1 MKRTDITQLFP
12 EAPKETIDK
21 LMDLNGADVNAV
33 KAEVENLKAQL
44 AEAQKNKDG
53 EDLQKAQQQIT
64 QLQTELDGMKAAE
77 TIRLTREKVAGAK
90 KVPAHLLTG
99 ETEEACEK
107 QADQILAY
115 VQSSKAYPNLPDGG
129 ELHNPPNSSTR
140 QQFAEWAKENL

>member
-44 AEAQKNKDG
+44 AEAQKNKAG
-53 EDLQKAQQQIT
+53 EELQKAQQQIT
-64 QLQTELDGMKAAE
+64 QLQTELDEMKAAE
-77 TIRLTREKVAGAK
+77 TIRLTREKVAGEK

-129 ELHNPPNSSTR
+129 EIHNPPNSSTR

>member
-12 EAPKETIDK
+12 DAPKETIDK

-53 EDLQKAQQQIT
+53 EELQKAQQQIT
-64 QLQTELDGMKAAE
+64 QLQTELDGMKASE
-77 TIRLTREKVAGAK
+77 TIRLTREKVAGAN

-129 ELHNPPNSSTR
+129 EIHNPPNSSTR

>member
-129 ELHNPPNSSTR
+129 EIHNPPNSSTR

>member
-12 EAPKETIDK
+12 DAPKETIDK

-44 AEAQKNKDG
+44 AEAQKNKAG
-53 EDLQKAQQQIT
+53 EELQQAQQQIT

-115 VQSSKAYPNLPDGG
+115 VQSSKAYPTLPDGG
-129 ELHNPPNSSTR
+129 EVPRTPSATPR
-140 QQFAEWAKENL
+140 QKFEEWLKNT

>member
-12 EAPKETIDK
+12 DAPKETIDK

-44 AEAQKNKDG
+44 AEAQKNKTG
-53 EDLQKAQQQIT
+53 EELQEAHQQIT
-64 QLQTELDGMKAAE
+64 KLKTELDGMKAAE
-77 TIRLTREKVAGAK
+77 TIRLTREKVAGEK
-90 KVPAHLLTG
+90 KVPVHLLTG

-115 VQSSKAYPNLPDGG
+115 VQSSKAYPTLPDGG
-129 ELHNPPNSSTR
+129 EVPRTSSATPR
-140 QQFAEWAKENL
+140 QKFEEWLKNT

>member
-12 EAPKETIDK
+12 DAPKETIDK
-21 LMDLNGADVNAV
+21 LMDLNGADVNAA

-44 AEAQKNKDG
+44 AEAQKNKAG
-53 EDLQKAQQQIT
+53 EELQKAQQQIT

-77 TIRLTREKVAGAK
+77 AIRLTREKVAGAK

-129 ELHNPPNSSTR
+129 EVHNPPNSSTR

>member
-12 EAPKETIDK
+12 DAPKETIDK

-44 AEAQKNKDG
+44 AEAQKNKAG
-53 EDLQKAQQQIT
+53 EEMQQAQQQIT

-129 ELHNPPNSSTR
+129 EIHNPPNSSTR

>member
-44 AEAQKNKDG
+44 AEALKNKAG
-53 EDLQKAQQQIT
+53 EELQKAQQQIT

-115 VQSSKAYPNLPDGG
+115 VQNSKAYPNLPDGG

>member
-53 EDLQKAQQQIT
+53 EELQKAQQQIT

-77 TIRLTREKVAGAK
+77 IIRLTREKVAGAK